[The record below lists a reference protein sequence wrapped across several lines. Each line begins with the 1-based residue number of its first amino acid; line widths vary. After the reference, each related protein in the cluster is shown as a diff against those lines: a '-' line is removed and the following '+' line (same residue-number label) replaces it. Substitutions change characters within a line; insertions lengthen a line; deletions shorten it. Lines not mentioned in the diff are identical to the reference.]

1 MKNLLFV
8 IMAISIIACNEQTKV
23 EEDKGIANSERI
35 NGLYDAFAA
44 GDVDTVLA
52 NFTEDIQWSE
62 AENFI
67 YDYGEP
73 LVGADAV
80 VEGVFAKLG
89 SEWEYWNLEEKEFF
103 DVGEDRVL
111 VTGRYQAKNKASGK
125 ELDAQ
130 FAHVWTLRDTLVLS
144 FQQYTDTKQAAE
156 VVMVDEPVES
166 EEE

>member
-1 MKNLLFV
+1 MKNLLFIV
-8 IMAISIIACNEQTKV
+8 LAIFFIACNDQAKV
-23 EEDKGIANSERI
+23 EEDTAMANSERI
-35 NGLYDAFAA
+35 KGVYDAFAA
-44 GDVDTVLA
+44 GDVETVLS

-62 AENFI
+62 AEGFI
-67 YDYGEP
+67 YDYGAP

-89 SEWEYWNLEEKEFF
+89 SDWEHWNLEDKEFF

-111 VTGRYQAKNKASGK
+111 VTGRYKAKNKATGK

-130 FAHVWTLRDTLVLS
+130 FAHFWQLRDTLAMS

-156 VVMVDEPVES
+156 VVMVDEPVET
-166 EEE
+166 EE